1 MLNTFGILFISPL
14 SRPCLGP
21 QCCLVKLELLP
32 ALTYEIFQTFT
43 LNDLTTNN
51 LLCWSKTCWHHPWAR
66 TGSRPGRGAGSYDL
80 SEAVPSQP
88 RDLNC
93 RRGPVHFA
101 SFNPQRGCNR
111 LKPTSHDTE
120 ASTLSDSL
128 PGSREVPKTLVRLFI
143 LLHVSV
149 YYCGWSST
157 NSLNPCKTVRPK
169 YSITAQ

>member
-1 MLNTFGILFISPL
+1 MFGSSVLSGQTRALACFNIWDISNFYL
-14 SRPCLGP
+14 KWFDHP
-21 QCCLVKLELLP
+21 QFTVFFEYATRVVLV
-32 ALTYEIFQTFT
+32 
-43 LNDLTTNN
+43 
-51 LLCWSKTCWHHPWAR
+51 WSKTCWHHPAWAR

-80 SEAVPSQP
+80 SEAFPSQP

-101 SFNPQRGCNR
+101 SFNPQRGCTG
-111 LKPTSHDTE
+111 LKTTSHDTE
-120 ASTLSDSL
+120 ASTLSL
-128 PGSREVPKTLVRLFI
+128 PGPWEVSKTLVRLYI
-143 LLHVSV
+143 LFHVSV